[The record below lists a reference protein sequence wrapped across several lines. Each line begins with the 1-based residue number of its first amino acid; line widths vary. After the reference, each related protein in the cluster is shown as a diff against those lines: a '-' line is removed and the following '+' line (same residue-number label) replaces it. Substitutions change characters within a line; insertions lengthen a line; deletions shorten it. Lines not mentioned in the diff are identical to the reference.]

1 VVRAACFTL
10 TVLFFMRLDISSEF
24 ESVFRYAM
32 EENGAWQGIHCEG
45 ALMFS
50 IFALLM
56 FDVIWSLTGPL
67 WTISSIYIDSPLD
80 LG

>member
-1 VVRAACFTL
+1 
-10 TVLFFMRLDISSEF
+10 
-24 ESVFRYAM
+24 M